1 MPTPGKGRLIIF
13 EGMDGVG
20 KTTQIKAIF
29 ERLGGKDAKNAK
41 ELMYVE
47 EPGGT
52 PMGRHLRKIL
62 LDDAVKLN
70 PEEMLMMF
78 TLQRHFLLR
87 QVVEPAIKA
96 GMTVL
101 SDRSLVST
109 FVYQTQAGLS
119 VDRVKTASWPVLEI
133 LNFIPKQLFILDVP
147 PEIARERSLT
157 EGGGTARM
165 SNHFDHV
172 DIAMYADRRNRYL
185 QVPMLLSWPAHIID
199 GTKDPNEITDEIV
212 ELIKAKE

>member
-20 KTTQIKAIF
+20 KTTQRKAVF
-29 ERLGGKDAKNAK
+29 DRLGGKAAKNAR

-52 PMGRHLRKIL
+52 PMGRHLRQIL
-62 LDDAVKLN
+62 LDNDVSLN
-70 PEEMLMMF
+70 PEEMLLMF
-78 TLQRHFLLR
+78 SVQRHYLLR
-87 QVVEPAIKA
+87 EVVEPAIKA

-119 VDRVKTASWPVLEI
+119 VDRVKTVSWPILEI
-133 LNFIPKQLFILDVP
+133 LHFIPKQLFILDVP
-147 PEIARERSLT
+147 PEIARERSLI
-157 EGGGTARM
+157 EGGEAARM

-172 DIAMYADRRNRYL
+172 DIAEYADRRNRYL
-185 QVPMLLSWPAHIID
+185 LAPILLSWPAHIVD
-199 GTKDPNEITDEIV
+199 GNQDPNEITDQII